1 MSKNKNNKKAIHR
14 ITIGLNEKEY
24 EMLKAKKE
32 EEQKSFQF
40 IVYRAMEEFGCFN
53 QNDTSKKTCYN
64 SRLNKD

>member
-1 MSKNKNNKKAIHR
+1 MSENKNNKKTIHR

-24 EMLKAKKE
+24 EMLKAKKK

-53 QNDTSKKTCYN
+53 K
-64 SRLNKD
+64 NKPGNK